1 MTSARDV
8 FWFFDFLMK
17 ILVGLSGWVDS
28 AVAAYLLQQD
38 GHEVAA
44 GFMLNYM
51 NEDDPNCTTK
61 QDLES
66 FHAVRQYLGIEAYE
80 IFDYREEY
88 EQRILNYIYEWYQQW
103 ITPNPDVY
111 CNSLVKFDLFLKEA
125 IQMGFDKIATGHYAR
140 ITKPPLNPPPYG
152 SPSLVREDKSA
163 VGVYRLLKGVDATKD
178 QSYFLSQLNQEQLSK
193 AIFPLWGM
201 NKSEVRLLAHQIW
214 LPNADR
220 PDSQGLCFVG
230 KVKMGDFLA
239 EKLWP
244 KPWNIVD
251 LQWQIVGHHE
261 WAYRYTIGQRR
272 WLYLPFQAYVSDVNV
287 LDNVVTVV
295 RVGEEDVLLT
305 DRIVIHNPHWIS
317 GEAPRLWDYQCKIR
331 YRQDAKG
338 CELKLKAEQ
347 QWVPKKGEYVIEFDE
362 PIKWVAN
369 GQIVVIYDGD
379 EVVGSGVIGKIW
391 GEENPR
397 GTVD

>member
-1 MTSARDV
+1 
-8 FWFFDFLMK
+8 MK
-17 ILVGLSGWVDS
+17 VLVWLSGWVDS
-28 AVAAYLLQQD
+28 AVAAYLLQQE
-38 GHEVAA
+38 GHEVVA

-51 NEDDPNCTTK
+51 KEDDPNCTTK
-61 QDLES
+61 ADLVS
-66 FHAVRQYLGIEAYE
+66 FHAVRQYLGIESYE

-88 EQRILNYIYEWYQQW
+88 EQRILNYIYKGYQQW

-125 IQMGFDKIATGHYAR
+125 MQMGFDKIATGHYAR
-140 ITKPPLNPPPYG
+140 IQAKRSWMT
-152 SPSLVREDKSA
+152 SSA
-163 VGVYRLLKGVDATKD
+163 QEAEEATIYHLLKWIDSSKD

-230 KVKMGDFLA
+230 KVKMGDFLT

-244 KPWNIVD
+244 KPWDIVD
-251 LQWQIVGHHE
+251 LQWTVVWHHE

-272 WLYLPFQAYVSDVNV
+272 LLYLPFQAYVSDVNV
-287 LDNVVTVV
+287 LDNVVTVA
-295 RVGEEDVLLT
+295 RVGEEDVLYT
-305 DRIVIHNPHWIS
+305 SEIVIHHPHWIT
-317 GEAPRLWDYQCKIR
+317 GEAPQPWSYQCKIR
-331 YRQDAKG
+331 YRQEGQNSELRVAPSQGFIVTHG
-338 CELKLKAEQ
+338 CELWTMNYKLLFEQ
-347 QWVPKKGEYVIEFDE
+347 S
-362 PIKWVAN
+362 IKWVAN

-379 EVVGSGVIGKIW
+379 EVIGSGVIQKM
-391 GEENPR
+391 
-397 GTVD
+397 

>member
-1 MTSARDV
+1 MSCNNKKLDYI
-8 FWFFDFLMK
+8 DDMK

-28 AVAAYLLQQD
+28 AVAAYLLQQE
-38 GHEVAA
+38 GHEVVA
-44 GFMLNYM
+44 GFMLNYL
-51 NEDDPNCTTK
+51 NEDDPSCTTK

-66 FHAVRQYLGIEAYE
+66 FHAVRKHLRIEAYE

-88 EQRILNYIYEWYQQW
+88 EQRILNYIYEGYQQW

-125 IQMGFDKIATGHYAR
+125 MQMWFDAIATGHYAQ
-140 ITKPPLNPPPYG
+140 IVESWKLKVE
-152 SPSLVREDKSA
+152 SFHLF
-163 VGVYRLLKGVDATKD
+163 KGVDASKD

-201 NKSEVRLLAHQIW
+201 NKSDVRLLAHQIW

-251 LQWQIVGHHE
+251 LQWTVVGHHE

-287 LDNVVTVV
+287 LDNVLTVA

-305 DRIVIHNPHWIS
+305 DRIVMHNPHRIS
-317 GEAPRLWDYQCKIR
+317 GEAPQPWAYQCKIR
-331 YRQDAKG
+331 YRQEAKA
-338 CELKLKAEQ
+338 CELQ
-347 QWVPKKGEYVIEFDE
+347 YQSIEESKNQKSNGSVWILGSFDFLIRFHE

-379 EVVGSGVIGKIW
+379 EVVGSGVIVK
-391 GEENPR
+391 NSAS
-397 GTVD
+397 